1 MRLLLQRLPLLIVL
15 LAAISA
21 AVFTLTQYLPGDP
34 AFVAAGGGDATPE
47 MVAHARAR
55 LGLDKPLWA
64 RYLYYM
70 RNAVQGDFG
79 NSIVNRKP
87 VIEDIRKYW
96 PASLE
101 LALAAIAIS
110 ALVGIPLGLVSAAW
124 TGRWPDRLI
133 TPASVFLGSMP
144 IFWLG
149 LMAVFVFYRQLD
161 LLPAGGRLTVGLAPP
176 PAVTGLLLVDSIIAG
191 QGKVFADAL
200 RHLILPATILSV
212 ISLAMITRVTR
223 AALLDI
229 LHEDYLRTAR
239 AKGLS
244 ERRVLLKHALRNA
257 SVPILT
263 IVGLQLGQLIG
274 GVVVTETIFSWP
286 GPRPLRR
293 HRGGQPGLPGPARLH
308 ARHHRGVRHH
318 QRLRRSSLSVAEPAD
333 AAVTSEMAYPF
344 TDPAVSPCT
353 MYFWK
358 IRTSSTAGSAPR
370 KPEAAITE

>member
-1 MRLLLQRLPLLIVL
+1 ML

-21 AVFTLTQYLPGDP
+21 AVFALTQYLPGDP

-47 MVAHARAR
+47 SPGRRRPRA
-55 LGLDKPLWA
+55 LGLDKPLGA

-110 ALVGIPLGLVSAAW
+110 ALVGIPLGLVGGVDGPLAGPVDHAGLGVSRLHAHLLAGPDGGVRLRPAARSAA
-124 TGRWPDRLI
+124 RRR
-133 TPASVFLGSMP
+133 PAHRGP
-144 IFWLG
+144 G
-149 LMAVFVFYRQLD
+149 AAARGD
-161 LLPAGGRLTVGLAPP
+161 P
-176 PAVTGLLLVDSIIAG
+176 GLLLVDSIIAG
-191 QGKVFADAL
+191 QGKVFGDAL

-274 GVVVTETIFSWP
+274 GVVATETIFSWP
-286 GPRPLRR
+286 GL
-293 HRGGQPGLPGPARLH
+293 GLY
-308 ARHHRGVRHH
+308 
-318 QRLRRSSLSVAEPAD
+318 
-333 AAVTSEMAYPF
+333 AVTAVDNQDYPALLAFTLVTTAAYVTINVFVDLLYPLL
-344 TDPAVSPCT
+344 SPQT
-353 MYFWK
+353 
-358 IRTSSTAGSAPR
+358 RH
-370 KPEAAITE
+370 

>member
-1 MRLLLQRLPLLIVL
+1 VRLLLQRLPLLIVL

-161 LLPAGGRLTVGLAPP
+161 LLPAGGRLTVGLTPP
-176 PAVTGLLLVDSIIAG
+176 PAVTGLLLVDSLIAG
-191 QGKVFADAL
+191 QGKVFGDAL

-223 AALLDI
+223 AALLVGAAQLASPD
-229 LHEDYLRTAR
+229 R
-239 AKGLS
+239 A
-244 ERRVLLKHALRNA
+244 
-257 SVPILT
+257 
-263 IVGLQLGQLIG
+263 
-274 GVVVTETIFSWP
+274 
-286 GPRPLRR
+286 
-293 HRGGQPGLPGPARLH
+293 
-308 ARHHRGVRHH
+308 
-318 QRLRRSSLSVAEPAD
+318 
-333 AAVTSEMAYPF
+333 
-344 TDPAVSPCT
+344 
-353 MYFWK
+353 
-358 IRTSSTAGSAPR
+358 
-370 KPEAAITE
+370 

>member
-1 MRLLLQRLPLLIVL
+1 MSSIPGAASAGAPDMRLVLQRLPLLIVL

-21 AVFTLTQYLPGDP
+21 AVFALAQYLPGDP

-55 LGLDKPLWA
+55 LGLDRPLGV

-70 RNAVQGDFG
+70 RDVVRGDFG
-79 NSIVNRKP
+79 NSIVNRRP
-87 VIEDIRKYW
+87 VIDDVRTYW

-101 LALAAIAIS
+101 LALAAIALS
-110 ALVGIPLGLVSAAW
+110 ALVGIPLGVVSAAW
-124 TGRWPDRLI
+124 GGRWPDRLI

-161 LLPAGGRLTVGLAPP
+161 LLPAGGRLTVGLTPP
-176 PAVTGLLLVDSIIAG
+176 PLVTGMLVVDSILAG
-191 QGKVFADAL
+191 QWRLLADAL
-200 RHLILPATILSV
+200 RHLILPAAILSV

-223 AALLDI
+223 AALLDV

-239 AKGLS
+239 AKGLG
-244 ERRVLLKHALRNA
+244 EARVVLKHALRNA

-274 GVVVTETIFSWP
+274 GVVVTETIFAWP
-286 GPRPLRR
+286 GL
-293 HRGGQPGLPGPARLH
+293 GLY
-308 ARHHRGVRHH
+308 
-318 QRLRRSSLSVAEPAD
+318 
-333 AAVTSEMAYPF
+333 AVTAVENQDYPALMAFTLITTAMYVTINVFVDLLYPLL
-344 TDPAVSPCT
+344 SPQ
-353 MYFWK
+353 
-358 IRTSSTAGSAPR
+358 IRR
-370 KPEAAITE
+370 